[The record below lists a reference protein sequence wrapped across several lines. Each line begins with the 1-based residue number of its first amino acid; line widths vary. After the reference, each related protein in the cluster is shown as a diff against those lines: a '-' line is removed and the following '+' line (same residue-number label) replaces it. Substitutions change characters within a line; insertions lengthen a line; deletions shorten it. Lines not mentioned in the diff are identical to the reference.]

1 MRTDYLIC
9 KYGHSQFLCQRKFEK
24 SKQTGVDGWKKKKR
38 GGKKW
43 EITFV
48 DNSFTKFSCEREQ
61 KETWQKLRKGKRV
74 SLKKEIKMSNGGKC
88 KDKRLS

>member
-1 MRTDYLIC
+1 M
-9 KYGHSQFLCQRKFEK
+9 G
-24 SKQTGVDGWKKKKR
+24 KKKR

-74 SLKKEIKMSNGGKC
+74 RVKKERKMSNGRKC